1 MAEQELFFIK
11 PTAKVQASSESRG
24 FYDEIVNGKGIFST
38 KYQLYTFA
46 IMVALLRNA
55 TPVPISKTVDI
66 CAVDNVDKDNF
77 AVAKGLVAHVCPEIN
92 NGSDLLKRMNTQ
104 MPVLQFYALT
114 TKTMTRTSIRVNT
127 SNKKTRATAIHL
139 P

>member
-1 MAEQELFFIK
+1 MLELTNGETYQIEPGRTLNPSTGQSKVISLFFIK

-55 TPVPISKTVDI
+55 TPVPISKTGI
-66 CAVDNVDKDNF
+66 AFIFMAGNNV
-77 AVAKGLVAHVCPEIN
+77 
-92 NGSDLLKRMNTQ
+92 
-104 MPVLQFYALT
+104 
-114 TKTMTRTSIRVNT
+114 
-127 SNKKTRATAIHL
+127 HL
-139 P
+139 RRFNIM

>member
-92 NGSDLLKRMNTQ
+92 NGSDLLKRMNE
-104 MPVLQFYALT
+104 YA
-114 TKTMTRTSIRVNT
+114 N
-127 SNKKTRATAIHL
+127 AG
-139 P
+139 